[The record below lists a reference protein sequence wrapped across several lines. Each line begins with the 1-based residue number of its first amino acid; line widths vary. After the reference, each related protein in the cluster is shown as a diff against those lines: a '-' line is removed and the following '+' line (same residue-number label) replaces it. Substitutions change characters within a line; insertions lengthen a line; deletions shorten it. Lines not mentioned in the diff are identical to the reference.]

1 MSEGT
6 RRLDSAGG
14 DRARPRPSWWEVIA
28 VAIGVAAMSIQF
40 ASRRSLWVDEI
51 AVVHNL
57 DARSLGELLTQ
68 PLDYD
73 QVAPSIFL
81 LIQKG
86 IFALVGAGE
95 FSMRAYPF
103 AMGVLALLLTWALAR
118 RLLDGSWAAL
128 PPLLLGISA
137 EHVWLSSQAKQ
148 YSGDLALTA
157 ALLLIGVVS
166 QDRDPSR
173 WRRWGMVLVG
183 ITAPWMSQP
192 ALFALAA
199 AGGALLWGDWRHARR
214 LSLGTVATVGA
225 WGISG
230 LLALASAQGR
240 VSTGTMQFMRDYWS
254 SGFLPFPPR
263 TWDELKWPA
272 YTLRVIIAE
281 VTDWRWSYA
290 YFALA
295 VVGGWAV
302 WRRSRPVALTLAAPI
317 VGAMAAAALG
327 RYPLE
332 GRLAFFLAPIAVL
345 LVSAGIAAVATLAK
359 GPRWATAAMALL
371 LITPPLLSAVRS
383 PPPYTLQHTRPL
395 FERLQREY
403 RPGDR
408 VYVPYGGWQAWW
420 YYAPRTGLGAV
431 PVLVGSCHDTA
442 LAGYE
447 AEVRQLHD
455 AARTWILFVAA
466 GELQGPDVIVR
477 AADTFGERRATYT
490 ERHVAADGT
499 MREVVLMR
507 FDRRPTAGGRDDEP
521 APRGA
526 PTGPLPAA
534 CRGAAVDRLLA
545 RR

>member
-1 MSEGT
+1 M
-6 RRLDSAGG
+6 
-14 DRARPRPSWWEVIA
+14 A
-28 VAIGVAAMSIQF
+28 VAIGVTAMSIQF

-81 LIQKG
+81 LVQKG

-95 FSMRAYPF
+95 FSMRAFPF

-157 ALLLIGVVS
+157 ALLLIGVVA
-166 QDRDPSR
+166 QDGDLGR

-192 ALFALAA
+192 ALFALTA
-199 AGGALLWGDWRHARR
+199 AGGALLWADWRHARR
-214 LSLGTVATVGA
+214 LSPSTVATVGA

-230 LLALASAQGR
+230 LTALVSAQAR
-240 VSTGTMQFMRDYWS
+240 VSPGTMQFMRDYWS
-254 SGFLPFPPR
+254 SGFLPFPPL

-302 WRRSRPVALTLAAPI
+302 WRRSRPAALTLAAPI

-327 RYPLE
+327 QYPLE
-332 GRLAFFLAPIAVL
+332 GRLAFFLSPIAVL
-345 LVSAGIAAVATLAK
+345 LVSAGIAAVATVAK
-359 GPRWATAAMALL
+359 GPRWATAAMALVL
-371 LITPPLLSAVRS
+371 LTPPLVSAMRA

-431 PVLVGSCHDTA
+431 PVLVGTCHDTA

-447 AEVRQLHD
+447 AEVRQLQD

-466 GELQGPDVIVR
+466 GELQRPDIIVR

-490 ERHVAADGT
+490 ERHAAADGT

-507 FDRRPTAGGRDDEP
+507 FDRRPTAGLLDDS
-521 APRGA
+521 ATRRGA
-526 PTGPLPAA
+526 PAGPLPAA
-534 CRGAAVDRLLA
+534 CRGAAVDRLLP